1 MVYSAAVASKITY
14 GQNQFDFVRIRP
26 YMKIAILGGTF
37 DPIHN
42 GHLAAAQSVA
52 ATFQVDEVHFVP
64 AFSPPHKS
72 IREMTSPFHRFA
84 MVALATGPVD
94 RFRTSTIEVDA
105 LERRYTVET
114 LEAMIR
120 SHPGAELLFIIGTD
134 MYQEIETWKN
144 FRRLF
149 DLAHLVI
156 VNRPG
161 FPFRDN
167 VAPFQTLKEKQP
179 VQLPQ
184 RPGVFYLPFVSQ
196 PISSTEIRSECKRGE
211 HVGRWLPPLV
221 WSYIEKNKLY
231 S

>member
-1 MVYSAAVASKITY
+1 M
-14 GQNQFDFVRIRP
+14 
-26 YMKIAILGGTF
+26 GGTF

-52 ATFQVDEVHFVP
+52 EVFQVDEVIFVP
-64 AFSPPHKS
+64 AFSPPHKNPRG
-72 IREMTSPFHRFA
+72 ITSPFHRFA
-84 MVALATGPVD
+84 MVALATLSFEH
-94 RFRTSTIEVDA
+94 FRTSTIEVDA
-105 LERRYTVET
+105 LEKRYTVET

-161 FPFRDN
+161 FPFRED
-167 VAPFQTLKEKQP
+167 VAPFQILGEKQP
-179 VQLPQ
+179 VELPKN
-184 RPGVFYLPFVSQ
+184 PGVFYLPFVSQ
-196 PISSTEIRSECKRGE
+196 PISSTEIRSEFKRGE
-211 HVGRWLPPLV
+211 QVRQWLPPLV
-221 WSYIEKNKLY
+221 RRYIERNNLY

>member
-1 MVYSAAVASKITY
+1 
-14 GQNQFDFVRIRP
+14 
-26 YMKIAILGGTF
+26 MKIAILGGTF

-105 LERRYTVET
+105 LEKRYTVQT
-114 LEAMIR
+114 LEAMKQTY
-120 SHPGAELLFIIGTD
+120 PGVQLLFIIGTD
-134 MYQEIETWKN
+134 MYQEFETWRE
-144 FRRLF
+144 FRRIF
-149 DLAHLVI
+149 ELAHLVI

-161 FPFRDN
+161 FPFREDL
-167 VAPFQTLKEKQP
+167 ASFQVLKEQQT
-179 VQLPQ
+179 VSLPSKPQ
-184 RPGVFYLPFVSQ
+184 VFYLPFVEQ
-196 PISSTEIRSECKRGE
+196 PISSTEIRDDRRRG
-211 HVGRWLPPLV
+211 VQVSQWLPPMV
-221 WSYIEKNKLY
+221 WNYIEKNKLY